1 MLNEAKSRKA
11 GKAIEK
17 KIVINAPISE
27 VWKALT
33 DPGKIE
39 QWMLMPNNFKPEL
52 NRDFIF
58 NGEMNGN
65 HFDIKC
71 KVLEI
76 EKNKKLVYSWSA
88 PFFEGNTKVSI
99 HLKDVNSMTELT
111 LTHSGFAEDQKEVQD
126 SHSKGWDERFVE
138 KLKEV
143 IEKG

>member
-11 GKAIEK
+11 GKPLEK
-17 KIVINAPISE
+17 KVAINAPVSK

-33 DPGKIE
+33 DPTIIE
-39 QWMLMPNNFKPEL
+39 QWMLMPNNFKPEI

-58 NGEMNGN
+58 NAEMDGN

-76 EKNKKLVYSWSA
+76 EKNKKLVYSWSG
-88 PFFEGNTKVSI
+88 PFMEGDTTVSI
-99 HLKDVNSMTELT
+99 HLKENSAGTELI
-111 LTHSGFAEDQKEVQD
+111 LIHSGFAENQKDVQE
-126 SHSKGWDERFVE
+126 SHSEGWDLRFVE

-143 IEKG
+143 AEKK